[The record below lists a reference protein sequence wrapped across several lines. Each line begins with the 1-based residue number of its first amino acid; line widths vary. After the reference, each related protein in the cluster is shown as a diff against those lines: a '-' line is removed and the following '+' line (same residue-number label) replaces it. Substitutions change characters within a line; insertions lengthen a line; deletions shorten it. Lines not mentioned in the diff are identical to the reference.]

1 MTDARVSV
9 REKICY
15 AMGDFSSNIAY
26 RSVSMFLF
34 VFLTDVAGLLPTAV
48 GTLMLVARLGDAAS
62 NFMMGIVADRTETRW
77 GKFRPWIL
85 WGTLPLGIALSLL
98 FTVPAGLGPAG
109 RLGYAYATYL
119 FYVFCYAAVSIP
131 YGALLSAMSADDGE
145 RTSIGSFKMTGAFSG
160 VLLAQ
165 GALLWLK
172 GHFGDFS
179 TPVYILSAVMVLL
192 MPLAF
197 FGTKERV
204 RPPLAQKNDVRSDL
218 KNLLLGNRPWLAF
231 VGVVFLAGLGCGL
244 QNGVT
249 LIYFKRCLG
258 DEVLCASYLVS
269 TSIASLVGASATARC
284 VAALGKRNLCA
295 LSLALYGLL
304 CCGLYFCPPSAAAA
318 IFALGSA
325 AALCSAVFYTVV
337 FVLISD
343 LADYGEWKTGR
354 RISGLVYSAS
364 SFVMKANGAAS
375 GLFLGL
381 VLAAWGYVGTD
392 ESTISGAIPGIRMLF
407 SWLPGVLSLAA
418 AAVMLFFPL
427 TTAKI
432 AEVTADLRRRRA
444 EAAAG

>member
-34 VFLTDVAGLLPTAV
+34 VFFTDVAGLLPTAV
-48 GTLMLVARLGDAAS
+48 GTLMLVARLGDAVS
-62 NFMMGIVADRTETRW
+62 NFVMGIVADRTETRW

-85 WGTLPLGIALSLL
+85 WGTLPLGIALSLV
-98 FTVPAGLGPAG
+98 FTAPTGLGPSG

-119 FYVFCYAAVSIP
+119 LYVFCYAAVSIP

-160 VLLAQ
+160 VLVTQ

-172 GHFGDFS
+172 SYYGNFS

-197 FGTKERV
+197 FGTRERV
-204 RPPLAQKNDVRSDL
+204 RPPRAQKNDLRADL
-218 KNLLLGNRPWLAF
+218 KDLLFRNRPWLAF

-249 LIYFKRCLG
+249 LIYFKRYLG
-258 DEVLCASYLVS
+258 NEVLCASYLVS
-269 TSIASLVGASATARC
+269 TSLASLVGAGATARC

-304 CCGLYFCPPSAAAA
+304 CCGLYFCPPSATLP
-318 IFALGSA
+318 IFALGSVA
-325 AALCSAVFYTVV
+325 AFFSAIFYTVV

-364 SFVMKANGAAS
+364 SFMMKANGAAS
-375 GLFLGL
+375 GLSLGL
-381 VLAAWGYVGTD
+381 ILAAWGYVGTD
-392 ESTISGAIPGIRMLF
+392 ESTIPGAIPGIRMLF
-407 SWLPGVLSLAA
+407 SWLPGVLSVVAA
-418 AAVMLFFPL
+418 GAMMFFPL
-427 TTAKI
+427 TTSMI
-432 AEVTADLRRRRA
+432 TRVTADLKRRRA
-444 EAAAG
+444 ES